1 MFGHFELPNFFMNA
15 MVEMP
20 DTGELK
26 GSDFVAQEYVFSGHF
41 HKRQFKNNIHYLGNP
56 FPHNYADVDDDE
68 RGMMILEYGKEPV
81 YFNWGNCPKY
91 RNVKLSTLLDK
102 TKEIMK
108 SKMHLRV
115 TLDIDISFE
124 EASFIKETFM
134 KEYGCREITLIPN
147 KKDEEINTDI
157 DITKF
162 ESVDQIVSKE
172 IESIES
178 DAYDKQ
184 VLLGIFRDLN
194 NDTN

>member
-1 MFGHFELPNFFMNA
+1 
-15 MVEMP
+15 
-20 DTGELK
+20 
-26 GSDFVAQEYVFSGHF
+26 
-41 HKRQFKNNIHYLGNP
+41 
-56 FPHNYADVDDDE
+56 
-68 RGMMILEYGKEPV
+68 MILEYGKEPV

-134 KEYGCREITLIPN
+134 KEYGCRERIDSKQERRRT
-147 KKDEEINTDI
+147 NTDI

-172 IESIES
+172 MGSVGT

-184 VLLGIFRDLN
+184 VLLGIFRF
-194 NDTN
+194 

>member
-1 MFGHFELPNFFMNA
+1 
-15 MVEMP
+15 
-20 DTGELK
+20 
-26 GSDFVAQEYVFSGHF
+26 
-41 HKRQFKNNIHYLGNP
+41 
-56 FPHNYADVDDDE
+56 
-68 RGMMILEYGKEPV
+68 
-81 YFNWGNCPKY
+81 
-91 RNVKLSTLLDK
+91 
-102 TKEIMK
+102 
-108 SKMHLRV
+108 MHLRV

-178 DAYDKQ
+178 DAYDKS
-184 VLLGIFRDLN
+184 VLLNIYRDLS